1 MGLAIGS
8 SSFAFAAFTLAAH
21 YAGKPPSSLT
31 VVSVGICLS
40 GAALRCMVRRAV
52 VEGCALECCREQC
65 PSARLRKARKRHA
78 QARNRPTPGLQLQ
91 GSFPIDNVDTSPT
104 LAEFSYRTL
113 VEGCRGAT
121 SYGGSGGFWR
131 CVLWCTLVA
140 VSWMPSR
147 LCSQPSRRFLFS
159 TRWRLFI
166 DPIQECALRHSRSA
180 YGVVT

>member
-1 MGLAIGS
+1 MGAIGS

-52 VEGCALECCREQC
+52 VECCALSGCREQC
-65 PSARLRKARKRHA
+65 LSARLRKARKRHA

-91 GSFPIDNVDTSPT
+91 GSFPIDNVDTSLT

-131 CVLWCTLVA
+131 CALWCTLVA

-147 LCSQPSRRFLFS
+147 LCS
-159 TRWRLFI
+159 
-166 DPIQECALRHSRSA
+166 H
-180 YGVVT
+180 